1 MPQLDTVTFLS
12 QIFWLVIIFGAFYL
26 TVLTDILPSFSRVLK
41 SRLKKLKSNKDAM
54 YSLGDEKGETSSL
67 YDSSLSTGLDGSR
80 DNLLAGLESSD
91 ALMNV
96 PGIYFNHTTFP
107 VTGTLFTCTLKTFI
121 KTEIF
126 VINIRCLSFKISG
139 LLAESTLTILPSAG
153 DITVLSM
160 SGVNLLGS
168 LKK

>member
-12 QIFWLVIIFGAFYL
+12 QLFWLVIIFGAFYL

-80 DNLLAGLESSD
+80 ANLLDGL
-91 ALMNV
+91 N
-96 PGIYFNHTTFP
+96 
-107 VTGTLFTCTLKTFI
+107 
-121 KTEIF
+121 
-126 VINIRCLSFKISG
+126 SG
-139 LLAESTLTILPSAG
+139 STLMENNS
-153 DITVLSM
+153 S
-160 SGVNLLGS
+160 
-168 LKK
+168 

>member
-12 QIFWLVIIFGAFYL
+12 QLFWLVIIFGAFYL

-80 DNLLAGLESSD
+80 SNLLNGLEYGSDLMKENASS
-91 ALMNV
+91 AE
-96 PGIYFNHTTFP
+96 
-107 VTGTLFTCTLKTFI
+107 KTFMGSALNAYSSAAG
-121 KTEIF
+121 KMLGQRK
-126 VINIRCLSFKISG
+126 VISKIY
-139 LLAESTLTILPSAG
+139 
-153 DITVLSM
+153 
-160 SGVNLLGS
+160 
-168 LKK
+168 K

>member
-12 QIFWLVIIFGAFYL
+12 QLFWLVIIFGAFYL

-80 DNLLAGLESSD
+80 ANLLDGL
-91 ALMNV
+91 N
-96 PGIYFNHTTFP
+96 
-107 VTGTLFTCTLKTFI
+107 
-121 KTEIF
+121 
-126 VINIRCLSFKISG
+126 SG
-139 LLAESTLTILPSAG
+139 STLMENNA
-153 DITVLSM
+153 
-160 SGVNLLGS
+160 NFLLH
-168 LKK
+168 LFYCYVYKHC